1 MFLPLLVDAVR
12 NRSDTNVLTISSC
25 TLADGSQ
32 LHHYCTTDV
41 QQDKE
46 LAVTPSDLNTIEIPE
61 KLCGVYKYH
70 QGT

>member
-25 TLADGSQ
+25 TLANTSQ
-32 LHHYCTTDV
+32 LHRYCTTDV

-46 LAVTPSDLNTIEIPE
+46 TAVTMSDLNTIEISE
-61 KLCGVYKYH
+61 KLCGAYKYH
-70 QGT
+70 QGS